1 MGETIAMSW
10 TAKNA
15 LGRRWRTNTIDG
27 RTRGDQTTTAHGLDE
42 EYDSLD
48 STYATVLE
56 TAAGDTRVDEL
67 EVADARDNQST
78 RA

>member
-15 LGRRWRTNTIDG
+15 LGQNWGTNMIG
-27 RTRGDQTTTAHGLDE
+27 GCTRGDQMTTAHGLDE

-67 EVADARDNQST
+67 EVADARDNQSA